1 MKSLVLAAAAERVMQ
16 RLKYLITAWLLV
28 LTAGAAHAATFFDGT
43 FNNSD
48 WTEQQLILTG
58 SEPSDP
64 TATFSA
70 GQVLS
75 GGNPGAYLSTTQNY
89 NGPNQSI
96 AVSHLNGTEIW
107 NPGASGGISSIS
119 YSFDLNFFNYPGT
132 GSVPSNAVGYAP
144 ILYQSGNFYIGT
156 EVVTVSPTW
165 VSFSLS
171 DLTATSFILLNGSSN
186 PNFTISGAPI
196 TFGFGSLNGTCC
208 DAPTTTISGLD
219 NWSVTVDTATT
230 PLPSTWFMLLS
241 GFVGLSFFAYCGS
254 KKVSAAVRVT

>member
-1 MKSLVLAAAAERVMQ
+1 MS
-16 RLKYLITAWLLV
+16 RLKYPITACLLAV
-28 LTAGAAHAATFFDGT
+28 TAGTANATSFFDGT
-43 FNNSD
+43 FNNSN
-48 WTEQQLILTG
+48 WTEQQLILTD

-64 TATFSA
+64 NATFSA

-75 GGNPGAYLSTTQNY
+75 GGNPGAYLSTAQNY

-96 AVSHLNGTEIW
+96 AISHLNGTEIW

-132 GSVPSNAVGYAP
+132 GSVPSNAVGYSP
-144 ILYQSGNFYIGT
+144 ILFQSGNFYIGT

-165 VSFSLS
+165 VSFSLA
-171 DLTATSFILLNGSSN
+171 DLTATEFHLLNGSSN

-196 TFGFGSLNGTCC
+196 TFGFVSLNGTCC

-219 NWSVTVDTATT
+219 NWSVTVNTT
-230 PLPSTWFMLLS
+230 PLPSAWLMLLS
-241 GFVGLSFFAYCGS
+241 GFAGLGFLVVYRGT
-254 KKVSAAVRVT
+254 KKNSAVIAS